1 MPKDENSKDQGPW
14 DSRPSAEDNPPEGF
28 VYEDGRGAF
37 ATHNGPFYLKRTEM
51 GFCRGFRVRDYHL
64 NSHGIAHG
72 GLLMTFADGL
82 MGATVWRETKAR
94 AVTMRMTSDI
104 LAMVRPGEWVEGTAH
119 VVRAT
124 RSVAFVEAEITSGT
138 RKVLTAS
145 AVFKIMGPGR

>member
-1 MPKDENSKDQGPW
+1 MSEPTEFPDL
-14 DSRPSAEDNPPEGF
+14 RPNPDDNPPEGF
-28 VYEDGRGAF
+28 LWEKGRGPF
-37 ATHNGPFYLKRTEM
+37 ASHIGPFYIKPTDD

-82 MGATVWRETKAR
+82 MGATVWRSTKAR
-94 AVTMRMTSDI
+94 SVTMRMTTDI
-104 LAMVRPGEWVEGTAH
+104 LAMVRPNEWVEGTSH

-124 RSVAFVEAEITSGT
+124 RSVAFVEAEISSGS

-145 AVFKIMGPGR
+145 AVFKIMGPGRR

>member
-1 MPKDENSKDQGPW
+1 MSEDIPHEEPALW
-14 DSRPSAEDNPPEGF
+14 DSRPGDEDNPPEGF
-28 VYEDGRGAF
+28 VFESGRGAY
-37 ATHNGPFYLKRTEM
+37 ATHIGPFYLKRNDN
-51 GFCRGFRVRDYHL
+51 GFCRGFRVRPYHL
-64 NSHGIAHG
+64 NGHGIAHG

-82 MGATVWRETKAR
+82 MGAAVWRETRSR

-124 RSVAFVEAEITSGT
+124 RSVAFVEAEITSGA
-138 RKVLTAS
+138 RKVFAAS